1 MCNRCKDLVLT
12 SCSGQRNE
20 LISSSVIV
28 YVYYVKCVACEYI
41 LYINTL
47 YSNSNVVGV
56 FIVNCRTV
64 VSLTGSHLRHHWR
77 HMRSCTRAHGFVCNL
92 YFSDH
97 DTLLQVIT
105 DCTMTFDEETAPKA
119 IFHARRPCYAE
130 RYRRFSI
137 IPRRKR
143 NKKGY

>member
-1 MCNRCKDLVLT
+1 MCDLCKSNADLVLT

-28 YVYYVKCVACEYI
+28 YVYYVKYVICENI

-64 VSLTGSHLRHHWR
+64 VSLTGSHPPPSLA
-77 HMRSCTRAHGFVCNL
+77 AHEVMHPG
-92 YFSDH
+92 
-97 DTLLQVIT
+97 
-105 DCTMTFDEETAPKA
+105 
-119 IFHARRPCYAE
+119 ARLCV
-130 RYRRFSI
+130 
-137 IPRRKR
+137 
-143 NKKGY
+143 